1 MPGAG
6 ESGQLVTSLHTD
18 DSQEDESAI
27 WQAPSVGV
35 EKLAGNVMRCSITV
49 NVIASMGV
57 LHPALLP
64 AEWSFVQQVVAL
76 LMWVILIYASAFVRP
91 CLRVQPNPDFIALVA
106 FYALAAVSVLWSGLA
121 TAAIMKSAALVVT
134 TFGAYC
140 LITRIDIDEIV
151 GATALGLF
159 ILVAASALC
168 AVFVPEIG
176 VDQSWMHSGQWQGI
190 YESKQTLGFISAYLM
205 FFAFYQKMTGQ
216 DWIVFLLTFLLAS
229 TCVIASESR
238 GAGAVAI
245 AAGALL
251 VTSMWSIRCMRIYAV
266 LPVIMC
272 ILAALLI
279 LYFYVTGYDS
289 IHLGESTINLTERT
303 FIWQYAISHFNDAPL
318 LGFGINGFWTR
329 PAIYDYFNQ
338 NHGWVLDNY
347 HSGYIAVAME
357 TGFLGYVLFVASV
370 YLFSEKVL
378 YLIAT
383 RSIDRRHCALVI
395 GFVVLSFQSNFTETM
410 FLRSTM
416 FTSVL
421 LVAFFFAVCRPVP
434 QQGLQ
439 Q

>member
-1 MPGAG
+1 MA
-6 ESGQLVTSLHTD
+6 SLPTAA
-18 DSQEDESAI
+18 DSEAYDSAI
-27 WQAPSVGV
+27 WKAPGVGV
-35 EKLAGNVMRCSITV
+35 ETLARNVIRSSITV

-57 LHPALLP
+57 FHPALLP
-64 AEWSFVQQVVAL
+64 AEWSYVQQAVAL
-76 LMWVILIYASAFVRP
+76 LMWIILIYASAFVRP
-91 CLRVQPNPDFIALVA
+91 RVRVQPNPDLIALVA
-106 FYALAAVSVLWSGLA
+106 FYALAAVSVLWTSLA
-121 TAAIMKSAALVVT
+121 AAAIMKSAALVVT

-151 GATALGLF
+151 GSTALGLF
-159 ILVAASALC
+159 MLVAASALC

-176 VDQSWMHSGQWQGI
+176 VDQSWMHNGQWQGI
-190 YESKQTLGFISAYLM
+190 YESKQTLGFIGAYLM
-205 FFAFYQKMTGQ
+205 FFACYQKITGQ
-216 DWIVFLLTFLLAS
+216 GWIAFLSTFFLAS
-229 TCVIASESR
+229 TCVIASGSR
-238 GAGAVAI
+238 GAGAVAL
-245 AAGALL
+245 AAGGLL

-266 LPVIMC
+266 LPFIMC

-289 IHLGESTINLTERT
+289 IHLGESTIDFTERT

-347 HSGYIAVAME
+347 HSGYIAVAIE

-370 YLFSEKVL
+370 YLFSEKIL

-383 RSIDRRHCALVI
+383 RSIDRCHCALII

-434 QQGLQ
+434 QQSLQ

>member
-1 MPGAG
+1 M
-6 ESGQLVTSLHTD
+6 TSLHDSEED
-18 DSQEDESAI
+18 DSAI
-27 WQAPSVGV
+27 WQAPGVGV
-35 EKLAGNVMRCSITV
+35 EKLARIVMRGSITV

-57 LHPALLP
+57 FNPALLP
-64 AEWSFVQQVVAL
+64 AEWSFVQQAVAL

-106 FYALAAVSVLWSGLA
+106 FYALAAVSVLWTGLA
-121 TAAIMKSAALVVT
+121 TAAIMKSAALVMT

-176 VDQSWMHSGQWQGI
+176 VDQSWMHNGQWQGI

-205 FFAFYQKMTGQ
+205 FFACYQKMTGQ
-216 DWIVFLLTFLLAS
+216 GWTVFLLMFLLAS

-251 VTSMWSIRCMRIYAV
+251 MTSLWSIRCMRIYAV
-266 LPVIMC
+266 LPVVMC

-303 FIWQYAISHFNDAPL
+303 FIWQYAISHFDDAPL

-357 TGFLGYVLFVASV
+357 TGFLGSVLFVASV

-383 RSIDRRHCALVI
+383 RTIDRRHCALII